1 MPVSDPTNSVAN
13 TRSTHADGN
22 REPEG
27 DVSDDELDLNVN
39 GSVRANGA
47 PYVIETNAV
56 MPSGGDLSVS
66 GNCRPGRL
74 QGLGARL
81 QEPSSNTP
89 GERTATTAAD
99 STPTPAQRAAAEAAA
114 AGRPPPAGTRNALV
128 IPRTRRLVSDF
139 TQEGTWVAWR
149 ISTSSPT
156 A

>member
-39 GSVRANGA
+39 GSVRANRA

-56 MPSGGDLSVS
+56 IPSGGDISVS

-74 QGLGARL
+74 RGLGARL

-89 GERTATTAAD
+89 GL
-99 STPTPAQRAAAEAAA
+99 S
-114 AGRPPPAGTRNALV
+114 L
-128 IPRTRRLVSDF
+128 IH
-139 TQEGTWVAWR
+139 
-149 ISTSSPT
+149 I
-156 A
+156 